1 MIRIVIADDHPI
13 VRAGF
18 RQLVAEDA
26 DLRVVAE
33 AGDSTELLAVLASQE
48 ADVVLLDIG
57 MPGVPFLELVQ
68 RVRAIR
74 PRARILVVSMHPED
88 QMAVRAIEAGAD
100 GYVMKTQSP
109 DELVGAIRKVHG
121 GGKHGGGTPGGPA
134 LAERLAAELA
144 ARRQGRAR
152 RDLSARERE
161 ILMLLGT
168 GKSLKEIGAR
178 LTLSPKTVSTYR
190 SRILTKLALKTNA
203 DLVRYVI
210 EQGLTP

>member
-18 RQLVAEDA
+18 RQLVAEDPQ
-26 DLRVVAE
+26 LRVVAE
-33 AGDSTELLAVLASQE
+33 AGDTAELLAVLAAHD
-48 ADVVLLDIG
+48 ADVVLLDIS
-57 MPGVPFLELVQ
+57 MPGIAFLDLVQ
-68 RVRAIR
+68 RIRTTR

-88 QMAVRAIEAGAD
+88 QVAVRAIEAGAD
-100 GYVMKTQSP
+100 GYVMKTQSA
-109 DELVGAIRKVHG
+109 DELVGAIRKVHA
-121 GGKHGGGTPGGPA
+121 GGKHVGPA

-144 ARRQGRAR
+144 ARRDGRAR

-161 ILMLLGT
+161 ILMLLGS

-178 LTLSPKTVSTYR
+178 LALSPKTVSTYR

-210 EQGLTP
+210 EQGLTA

>member
-18 RQLVAEDA
+18 RQLVAEDPQ
-26 DLRVVAE
+26 LRVVAE
-33 AGDSTELLAVLASQE
+33 AGDTAELLAVLAAHD
-48 ADVVLLDIG
+48 ADVVLLDIS
-57 MPGVPFLELVQ
+57 MPGIAFLDLVQ
-68 RVRAIR
+68 RIRTTR

-88 QMAVRAIEAGAD
+88 QVAVRAIEAGAD
-100 GYVMKTQSP
+100 GYVMKTQSA
-109 DELVGAIRKVHG
+109 DELVGAIRKVHA
-121 GGKHGGGTPGGPA
+121 GGKHVGPA

-144 ARRQGRAR
+144 ARRDGRAR

-161 ILMLLGT
+161 ILMLLGS

-210 EQGLTP
+210 EQGLTA

>member
-1 MIRIVIADDHPI
+1 VIRIVIADDHPI

-18 RQLVAEDA
+18 RQLVAEDPQ
-26 DLRVVAE
+26 LRVVAE
-33 AGDSTELLAVLASQE
+33 AGDTAELLAVLAAHD
-48 ADVVLLDIG
+48 ADVVLLDIS
-57 MPGVPFLELVQ
+57 MPGIAFLDLVQ
-68 RVRAIR
+68 RIRTTR

-88 QMAVRAIEAGAD
+88 QVAVRAIEAGAD
-100 GYVMKTQSP
+100 GYVMKTQSA
-109 DELVGAIRKVHG
+109 DELVGAIRKVHA
-121 GGKHGGGTPGGPA
+121 GGKHVGPA

-144 ARRQGRAR
+144 ARRDGRAR

-161 ILMLLGT
+161 ILMLLGS

-210 EQGLTP
+210 EQGLTA

>member
-18 RQLVAEDA
+18 RQLVAEDPQ
-26 DLRVVAE
+26 LRVVAE
-33 AGDSTELLAVLASQE
+33 AGDTTELLAVLAAHE
-48 ADVVLLDIG
+48 ADVVLLDIS
-57 MPGVPFLELVQ
+57 MPGIAFLELVQ
-68 RVRAIR
+68 RIRTTR

-88 QMAVRAIEAGAD
+88 QVAVRAIEAGAD
-100 GYVMKTQSP
+100 GYVMKTQSA

-121 GGKHGGGTPGGPA
+121 GGKHVGPA
-134 LAERLAAELA
+134 L
-144 ARRQGRAR
+144 RRDGRAR

-161 ILMLLGT
+161 ILMLLGS

-210 EQGLTP
+210 EQGLTA

>member
-1 MIRIVIADDHPI
+1 VIRIVIADDHPI

-18 RQLVAEDA
+18 RQLVAEDPQ
-26 DLRVVAE
+26 LRVVAE
-33 AGDSTELLAVLASQE
+33 AGDTAELLAVLADHE

-57 MPGVPFLELVQ
+57 MPGIAFLDLVQ
-68 RVRAIR
+68 RIRATR
-74 PRARILVVSMHPED
+74 PHARILVVSMHPED
-88 QMAVRAIEAGAD
+88 QVAVRAIEAGAD
-100 GYVMKTQSP
+100 GYVMKTQSA
-109 DELVGAIRKVHG
+109 DELVGAIRKVHA
-121 GGKHGGGTPGGPA
+121 GGKHVGPA

-144 ARRQGRAR
+144 ARRNGRAR

-161 ILMLLGT
+161 ILMLLGA
-168 GKSLKEIGAR
+168 GKSLKEIGAQ

-210 EQGLTP
+210 EQGLTA